1 MTNSHVILGLESDI
15 QNVLIAF
22 RNQENFILFENKQ
35 LFTVNSKI
43 SSTNVRASVNS
54 YIETLTQGIMKRQK
68 QSPRG
73 ILQKRCS

>member
-1 MTNSHVILGLESDI
+1 MTNSHVVLGLESDI

>member
-1 MTNSHVILGLESDI
+1 MTNSHVVLGLESDI

-54 YIETLTQGIMKRQK
+54 YIETLTQGIMERQK

-73 ILQKRCS
+73 VLQKRCS

>member
-1 MTNSHVILGLESDI
+1 MTNSHVILELESDI

>member
-1 MTNSHVILGLESDI
+1 MTNSHVVLGLESDI

-22 RNQENFILFENKQ
+22 RNQENFILFDNTQ

>member
-1 MTNSHVILGLESDI
+1 MTNTHVILELESDI

>member
-1 MTNSHVILGLESDI
+1 MTNSHVILELESDI

-35 LFTVNSKI
+35 LFTVNSQI